1 MIEQIILACIVI
13 VSALLFGSVEK
24 WSFALVGI
32 ATLCL
37 YNLWLIRGLKDG
49 LKMVFMERSTLFM
62 ILAFLSY
69 VVIQVLP
76 VPFVIIEML
85 SPKKASFLSMLSL
98 DGVTSIS
105 VYPYATV
112 DALLRL
118 IVYILLFT
126 MSAFLGAKRDDA
138 WQMLKIIVYFGF
150 LLTIF
155 AIIQK
160 ATWNGQIYWFRE
172 LTMGGT
178 PFGPFVNRNHFAGF
192 IGMIIP
198 FGLALSMWSQDKAKK
213 FIYMFVTVI
222 MTLGLFFSLSR
233 GGIISFIISALFF
246 VIFVVAKRSSSRYRI
261 VMGIFISL
269 FVSYLIYFGM
279 TPILDRFTYADVS
292 MGQRAYVWEGMMT
305 AARDFSI
312 VGSGLGTFPYI
323 SHIYHPEGVVRYFDH
338 AHNDYLEFVIDTGV
352 TGLVLLIALCV
363 TYLRDVMRSRWWK
376 GRHFYFIPAGI
387 SSIVYITVHSMV
399 DFNLHIPSNA
409 IMFSVILGLV
419 CGRANGIKERKRM
432 TIIT

>member
-261 VMGIFISL
+261 VMGIFIS
-269 FVSYLIYFGM
+269 
-279 TPILDRFTYADVS
+279 
-292 MGQRAYVWEGMMT
+292 
-305 AARDFSI
+305 RDFSI

-338 AHNDYLEFVIDTGV
+338 AHNDYLEFVTDTGV
-352 TGLVLLIALCV
+352 TGIVLLIAFCV

-376 GRHFYFIPAGI
+376 GRHFYFILAGI
-387 SSIVYITVHSMV
+387 SSIVYMTVHSMV

-409 IMFSVILGLV
+409 VMFSVILGLA
-419 CGRANGIKERKRM
+419 CGRANGIKDKKRM